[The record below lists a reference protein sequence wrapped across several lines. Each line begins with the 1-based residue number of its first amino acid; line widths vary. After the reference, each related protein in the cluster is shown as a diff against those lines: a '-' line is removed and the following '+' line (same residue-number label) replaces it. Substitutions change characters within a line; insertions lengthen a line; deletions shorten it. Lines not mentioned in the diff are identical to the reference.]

1 MDLKNKNRSVVGILV
16 ITLIFGFLSVFSV
29 VKMFSNNGEE
39 EKLKKT
45 DYVLLLEKELEID
58 LTSEDDFTNF
68 ESIDF
73 EMVVEPTKYQNYY
86 KPCFDFVIVRDGV
99 ILTNRL
105 TKEFDSIGFKTGM
118 KIVKINDEVLLGKS
132 YFEILDLIYS
142 KKLDETRKFIFSDGT
157 EITYQYQNYYS
168 SLEYN
173 EIENKLYVYNL
184 DNLTPRSIHDIVTE
198 HEDLTLDLSMA
209 TVTTY
214 EGIVNFLSLFSN
226 KDEVLFKTPENIIG
240 QPGRKINNL
249 NIVVKDNTD
258 EGILFALT
266 CIKTLNSNITID
278 KTDLNTTQF
287 YVLKIAKSAN
297 YTIYLKNYLLQAK
310 SASNNNGEV
319 LL

>member
-1 MDLKNKNRSVVGILV
+1 
-16 ITLIFGFLSVFSV
+16 
-29 VKMFSNNGEE
+29 MFSNNGEE

>member
-118 KIVKINDEVLLGKS
+118 KIVKINYEVLLGKS

-214 EGIVNFLSLFSN
+214 EGIVTLFSN

-258 EGILFALT
+258 EGILFALN